1 MPIYEFKCR
10 KCGNVF
16 ERLCFAS
23 DDEKDITCP
32 ACQGN
37 EVEKLLSSFS
47 SVSSGSGLGQ
57 ALSSSSCSSGGGF
70 S

>member
-1 MPIYEFKCR
+1 MPIYEFKCHG
-10 KCGNVF
+10 CGNVF

-23 DDEKDITCP
+23 DGERDITCP
-32 ACQGN
+32 VCEGD

-47 SVSSGSGLGQ
+47 SVSSSGIGQ
-57 ALSSSSCSSGGGF
+57 ALTSSGCSSGGGF